1 MSAAAHTF
9 RDQRETGQ
17 ERPSAAGWLDQPL
30 ELSSPEALNLAFRAF
45 NQLSSDLNDAY
56 LLLQD
61 RVAQLTREV
70 EMANHQRLQEI
81 SEKERI
87 ASRLENLLQLLPGG
101 VVVLNS
107 QGQVTH
113 CNPAAIEL
121 LGEPLEGQFWRD
133 IIKQR
138 FAPRLDD
145 GHEISL
151 KNGRRVSLATR
162 SLQDEPGQIILLTDQ
177 TETRRLQ
184 QHLSRHQCLS
194 AMGKMVSSLA
204 HQIRTPLS
212 AAMLYAGQLESSAL
226 TPAQSTRC
234 AGKIMS
240 RLHNME
246 RQVKDMLIFA
256 RGDAVLDETLSVTA
270 LFEELQ
276 IASEVLLRMPSSVQ
290 VDDLVQSGMIGLLEA
305 ARKYDL
311 SKGASFETY
320 AGIRIRGAMLD
331 EIRKGDWAPRS
342 VHRKSRQVADA
353 IKTVEMRTGTDARDQ
368 DVAAELEMSLEEYHA
383 ILQDASG
390 SRLFSFDD
398 MLEGDDSVIEKV
410 AGEVPN
416 PLDGLQNDMFRGELA
431 AAIATL
437 PEREQL
443 VLALYYDEELNLKEI
458 GQVLGVSESR
468 VSQIHTQ
475 AALRLRSRLNGW
487 D

>member
-1 MSAAAHTF
+1 MV
-9 RDQRETGQ
+9 
-17 ERPSAAGWLDQPL
+17 PSTSGALMYSEVQTASMNDIVLQYAPL
-30 ELSSPEALNLAFRAF
+30 
-45 NQLSSDLNDAY
+45 
-56 LLLQD
+56 
-61 RVAQLTREV
+61 V
-70 EMANHQRLQEI
+70 
-81 SEKERI
+81 KRI
-87 ASRLENLLQLLPGG
+87 A
-101 VVVLNS
+101 
-107 QGQVTH
+107 H
-113 CNPAAIEL
+113 
-121 LGEPLEGQFWRD
+121 
-133 IIKQR
+133 
-138 FAPRLDD
+138 
-145 GHEISL
+145 
-151 KNGRRVSLATR
+151 
-162 SLQDEPGQIILLTDQ
+162 
-177 TETRRLQ
+177 
-184 QHLSRHQCLS
+184 HL
-194 AMGKMVSSLA
+194 
-204 HQIRTPLS
+204 
-212 AAMLYAGQLESSAL
+212 
-226 TPAQSTRC
+226 
-234 AGKIMS
+234 
-240 RLHNME
+240 
-246 RQVKDMLIFA
+246 
-256 RGDAVLDETLSVTA
+256 
-270 LFEELQ
+270 
-276 IASEVLLRMPSSVQ
+276 LLRMPSSVQ

-368 DVAAELEMSLEEYHA
+368 DVAAELDMSLEEYHA

-398 MLEGDDSVIEKV
+398 MLEGDDSMIEKV

-416 PLDGLQNDMFRGELA
+416 PLEGLQSDMFRGELA